1 MIKHP
6 PAKTPTTRTLASWLF
21 GQLIP
26 YKSKVLVAM
35 LALLISSGAWLL
47 LGQGIKRTIDDGFIA
62 NNPSLLNQMLWV
74 VIGIALVG
82 SLATYLRF
90 YWMIWLGERVSADI
104 RQNVYRHL
112 LTLSPAFF
120 AQTRTG
126 EVISR
131 FTADTTLLQSVVGT
145 GLSMVLRAS
154 VTLLGSLIL
163 MFLASPLLT
172 LYVLIAVPLVLVPIR
187 VFGRKVRTFAKNSQD
202 KVADVGAYI
211 DETLHEIHTVQA
223 YGHESLDNQNFT
235 QRIDWVM
242 QAAHQRIRFR
252 AMLVASI
259 IAISVIAIAWVAW
272 FGAQLVLSGALSAG
286 ELTAFMFYAV
296 LAGGAVATIS
306 EVIGEIQKAAG
317 ASERLLEL
325 LNTQNELRTPECPLA
340 LPQTVKGNIQLEYV
354 SFYYP
359 SAPQKPAL
367 DKVSLHIEAGQRVA
381 IVGPSGAG
389 KSTLF
394 QLLLRFYDISSG
406 SITLE
411 GRSLADLSIA
421 ELRAQYAL
429 VPQES
434 VIFASSVKD
443 NIKYGRADASDE
455 QVIDAA
461 RAAQAHDFIEALPN
475 GYDSQLGERG
485 VNLSGGQKQRIAIA
499 RAILADRPILLLDE
513 ATSALDAA
521 NETYVKQA
529 LEKLMVGKTSLVIAH
544 RLATVVNADRIIV
557 MQDGKI
563 VATGT
568 HQSLLASNDLYR
580 EFANMQWV
588 DGLASEG

>member
-223 YGHESLDNQNFT
+223 YGHEYLDNQNFT

-340 LPQTVKGNIQLEYV
+340 LPQTVKGNIQLEDV

-411 GRSLADLSIA
+411 GRSLADLPIA

-443 NIKYGRADASDE
+443 NIKYGQAEASDE
-455 QVIDAA
+455 QVINAA